1 MERKHEVI
9 LHRDRDK
16 GLAALPFPDTRLML
30 WLISLRGW
38 LPSCPL
44 SSVGPGLCDRGKGR
58 PPPLGRLM

>member
-9 LHRDRDK
+9 LHRDK

-44 SSVGPGLCDRGKGR
+44 SSALGSATGAKGGH
-58 PPPLGRLM
+58 LL